1 MITKKTK
8 YYEKKENY
16 EILRM
21 ITKITKYYE
30 KKENTLRKTT
40 LS

>member
-1 MITKKTK
+1 MITKITK